1 MSRIATMPVDVPDA
15 VEIRISEDKV
25 TVTGP
30 IGTLD
35 MEIHD
40 SVEVEQEG
48 QKLRFVPREAVK
60 SAMAQTGTARALVAN
75 MVEGVT
81 KGFVKELQLVGVGYR
96 VENEPGVVKLALG
109 YSHSIVYEIPN
120 DVEVDVPT
128 PTRIVVKG
136 ADKQRV
142 GQVASELR
150 SYRPPE
156 PYKGKGV
163 RYTDEFVVRKEA
175 KKKQ

>member
-35 MEIHD
+35 MEVHD

-96 VENEPGVVKLALG
+96 VENGPGVVKLALG